1 MEESPIPTPPIE
13 ENVPPPTPPKRYKTA
28 GMGVARMV
36 QTVISVA
43 IVMATLF
50 TFWNP
55 YRIFSSQITILPTPA
70 NETHVAETVPIQV
83 GIHVG
88 HYQHNEGFQC
98 PDDIKE
104 VDVNYVIANKVSLL
118 LAASGIMVDVLQEYD
133 LKLINYKADA
143 LVSIHTRSCT
153 DPSAAQSGFYIRNS
167 LSSTNVDKAN
177 TLAACLGEQYQLN
190 TGLVFQYEPINV
202 QDPSS
207 HIFVDINTQ
216 TPAVLIETGSLA
228 VDRGVIVGSSDR
240 AASGI
245 TAGIL
250 CFLKAQQLM
259 Q

>member
-13 ENVPPPTPPKRYKTA
+13 ENVPPPTPPKPPKTVE
-28 GMGVARMV
+28 MSVARMV

-50 TFWNP
+50 TLWNP
-55 YRIFSSQITILPTPA
+55 YRMFSSQVTVLPTQA
-70 NETHVAETVPIQV
+70 NQTQVAETVPARV

-88 HYQHNEGFQC
+88 HYKHNEGFQC
-98 PDDIKE
+98 PDGIKE

-153 DPSAAQSGFYIRNS
+153 DPSAAQSGFSIKNS

-190 TGLVFQYEPINV
+190 TGLIFQYEPINE

-207 HIFVDINTQ
+207 HIFVDINAQ
-216 TPAVLIETGSLA
+216 TTSALIETGSLA
-228 VDRGVIVGSSDR
+228 VDRGVIIGSSDR

-250 CFLKAQQLM
+250 CFLKAQQLIP
-259 Q
+259 

>member
-1 MEESPIPTPPIE
+1 MEEYPNPTPPIE
-13 ENVPPPTPPKRYKTA
+13 ENVPPPTPSKQPQKVE
-28 GMGVARMV
+28 MSVARMV
-36 QTVISVA
+36 QTVISIA
-43 IVMATLF
+43 ILMATLF
-50 TFWNP
+50 TLWNP
-55 YRIFSSQITILPTPA
+55 YKMFSSQITVLPTPA
-70 NETHVAETVPIQV
+70 NKMQNTVTAPIRV

-88 HYQHNEGFQC
+88 HYRHNEGFQC
-98 PDDIKE
+98 PDGIKE

-153 DPSAAQSGFYIRNS
+153 DPSAAQSGFFIKNS

-190 TGLVFQYEPINV
+190 SGLVFQYEPINE

-207 HIFVDINTQ
+207 HIFVDINAQ
-216 TPAVLIETGSLA
+216 TTAVLIETGSLA
-228 VDRGVIVGSSDR
+228 VDRGVIISSSDR

-250 CFLKAQQLM
+250 CFLKAEQLI